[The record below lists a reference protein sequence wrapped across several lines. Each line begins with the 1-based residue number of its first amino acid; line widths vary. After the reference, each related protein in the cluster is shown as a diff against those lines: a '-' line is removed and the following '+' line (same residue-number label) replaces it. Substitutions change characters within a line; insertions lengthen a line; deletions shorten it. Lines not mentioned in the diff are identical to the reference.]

1 MPPQM
6 KALETLAIRSPQ
18 CSAHV
23 RGLQISALIVICWAA
38 QIFTE
43 KMDWPIPGSLVGL
56 FIVWILLNR
65 KILPAAWV
73 EHGADDLLQHL
84 MLFFVPAMLAL
95 VDRPELL
102 SMLGVKLLI
111 AVLISTLAV
120 MCGTACVVEIGFR
133 LKKND

>member
-1 MPPQM
+1 M
-6 KALETLAIRSPQ
+6 KTTETVPSQTAPA
-18 CSAHV
+18 CSAQMH
-23 RGLQISALIVICWAA
+23 GIQISALIVICWLA
-38 QIFTE
+38 QLFTT
-43 KMDWPIPGSLVGL
+43 KMNWPIPGSLVGL
-56 FIVWILLNR
+56 LLLWLMLNW
-65 KILPAAWV
+65 KVLPASWV
-73 EHGADDLLQHL
+73 EHGADDLLNHL

-133 LKKND
+133 LRND

>member
-1 MPPQM
+1 
-6 KALETLAIRSPQ
+6 
-18 CSAHV
+18 
-23 RGLQISALIVICWAA
+23 
-38 QIFTE
+38 
-43 KMDWPIPGSLVGL
+43 IPGSLVGL
-56 FIVWILLNR
+56 FVLWLLLNR
-65 KILPAAWV
+65 KVLPAAWV
-73 EHGADDLLQHL
+73 EDGANDLLNHL

-133 LKKND
+133 LKHD

>member
-1 MPPQM
+1 M
-6 KALETLAIRSPQ
+6 KAQETITRRFTHG
-18 CSAHV
+18 SAGL
-23 RGLQISALIVICWAA
+23 RGLQILALMLLCWLA
-38 QIFTE
+38 QLLTSHLQ
-43 KMDWPIPGSLVGL
+43 WPIPGSLVGL
-56 FIVWILLNR
+56 FVLWLLLNR
-65 KILPAAWV
+65 KVLPAAWV
-73 EHGADDLLQHL
+73 EDGANDLLNHL

-133 LKKND
+133 LKHD